1 MFSGTIYKFIH
12 IDQKILNMQSEDI
25 GYGPNCATWGFPI
38 EAIKA
43 ESDAD
48 LQKIYTSLECPVC
61 HQFPKTGQNIY
72 SCKLNRHMIC
82 EACLPESRICPA
94 CQDTISS
101 EKSFAVETCISNFI
115 IPCKYKFE
123 GCHEI
128 IRVFKILKILFTYYE
143 DL

>member
-1 MFSGTIYKFIH
+1 
-12 IDQKILNMQSEDI
+12 MQSEDI